1 MKMKI
6 TTICV
11 PCLLERIRYQSEL
24 KDTKNG
30 PDIIKACLEILAE
43 GYDPDVCSAELATI
57 VHKKSHDMLGFDP
70 YYEMKEESNRVA
82 VSLLPRAR
90 DFIRNSSDPL
100 ESAMVVS
107 VTGNVMDFGISER
120 WKTPSA
126 LSDNFDL
133 LLSEGL
139 GHNDLDRIKP
149 YLKNGNKIIYFTD
162 NCGEVVLDQ
171 LLLEHLK
178 ERGCRVVLVVK
189 GEPILTDATIK
200 DVEEFQLGKIVDRVL
215 TTGVFAVGLDMNN
228 IPADLLNEINSADLI
243 ISKGMANFEAFSEK
257 ILVATA
263 FLLRT
268 KCLPV
273 ASALGLPVEIN
284 AAKLVL
290 PGWMP
295 EES

>member
-1 MKMKI
+1 MKI

-24 KDTKNG
+24 RDTKNG
-30 PDIIKACLEILAE
+30 PDIIKACLKILSE

-57 VHKKSHDMLGFDP
+57 VHKKSHDILGFDP
-70 YYEMKEESNRVA
+70 YYKMKEESNRVA

-90 DFIRNSSDPL
+90 DFIRDSPYPF
-100 ESAMVVS
+100 EAAVVVS
-107 VTGNVMDFGISER
+107 VVGNVMDFGISEK
-120 WKTPSA
+120 WKSPAS
-126 LSDNFDL
+126 LRDNFDL

-139 GHNDLDRIKP
+139 GYSDLGKIEP
-149 YLKNGNKIIYFTD
+149 YLSKGKKIIYFTD
-162 NCGEVVLDQ
+162 NCGEVVLDR

-178 ERGCRVVLVVK
+178 ERGCIVVLVVK
-189 GEPILTDATIK
+189 GEPILTDATMK
-200 DVEEFQLGKIVDRVL
+200 DVEEFELEKIVDQVL

-228 IPADLLNEINSADLI
+228 IPEDLRNEINSADLI
-243 ISKGMANFEAFSEK
+243 ISKGMANFEAFSEN
-257 ILVATA
+257 ILIPTA

-273 ASALGLPVEIN
+273 ARALGLPKEIN

-290 PGWMP
+290 PGWVP
-295 EES
+295 YKNH

>member
-1 MKMKI
+1 MKI

-24 KDTKNG
+24 KNTKNG
-30 PDIIKACLEILAE
+30 PDIIKACLEILSD

-90 DFIRNSSDPL
+90 AFIRENPNPL
-100 ESAMVVS
+100 GAAVLISVV
-107 VTGNVMDFGISER
+107 GNVMDFGISDK
-120 WKTPSA
+120 WKSPAA

-139 GHNDLDRIKP
+139 GHNDLDLMEP
-149 YLKNGNKIIYFTD
+149 YLRNGNKIIYFTD
-162 NCGEVVLDQ
+162 NCGEVVLDK
-171 LLLEHLK
+171 LLLEVLK
-178 ERGCRVVLVVK
+178 KRGCRVVLVVK
-189 GEPILTDATIK
+189 GEPILTDATMK
-200 DVEEFQLGKIVDRVL
+200 DVEEFELGNIVDQVL
-215 TTGVFAVGLDMNN
+215 TTGVFAVGLDLNN
-228 IPADLLNEINSADLI
+228 IPVELSNEISSADLI

-257 ILVATA
+257 ILAPTA

-290 PGWMP
+290 PGWVQ
-295 EES
+295 ENI